1 MSTIA
6 EIERAIEQLS
16 PEEMKSLLAW
26 LAERDAA
33 LWDRQFEAD
42 VASGKLDALAEQAI
56 GEHRDGRCTDL

>member
-1 MSTIA
+1 MSTVA

-16 PEEMKSLLAW
+16 PKETRSLPAW

-42 VASGKLDALAEQAI
+42 VASGKLDALATRPCA
-56 GEHRDGRCTDL
+56 RSRK